1 MSTPS
6 PYRARPPV
14 HRGTGTRDGYAQTGR
29 WGQTRLHGPSPRRR
43 RLTTL
48 LGLVLAVGLIA
59 AIAPRLEHAV
69 RELALPLRDASVIRR
84 QAAEKHL
91 DPALIA
97 AVIYAETK
105 FDPRPSSA
113 GAEGLMQILPST
125 AKFLA
130 HLSGGVRFQTGDLAT
145 PAINIAYGSYY
156 LRYLLDHY
164 GGSEMLAVAAYNA
177 GLTNVDEWVASAR
190 AEGRELTVEEIP
202 FPQTREYVR
211 RVQNAQRAYRATY
224 PSQLGLR

>member
-1 MSTPS
+1 MSASSSHGAVRGVGQARGGYARRWPAGG
-6 PYRARPPV
+6 RARP
-14 HRGTGTRDGYAQTGR
+14 
-29 WGQTRLHGPSPRRR
+29 HGPPPRRGR
-43 RLTTL
+43 MAATL
-48 LGLVLAVGLIA
+48 LGIAVVVGLLVV
-59 AIAPRLEHAV
+59 IAPRVEHAV
-69 RELALPLRDASVIRR
+69 RELTLPLQDASVIRQ

-105 FDPRPSSA
+105 FNPRPSSA

-125 AKFLA
+125 AIFLA

-156 LRYLLDHY
+156 LRYLLNHY

-177 GLTNVDEWVASAR
+177 GLTNVDEWVAKAR
-190 AEGRELTVEEIP
+190 AEGRELTVEAIP

-211 RVQNAQRAYRATY
+211 RVQNAQAAYRTTY
-224 PSQLGLR
+224 PRQLGLG

>member
-1 MSTPS
+1 MSAGS
-6 PYRARPPV
+6 PRQAVNHVGQP
-14 HRGTGTRDGYAQTGR
+14 RDGYARRPPAG
-29 WGQTRLHGPSPRRR
+29 GKARLHSSPPRRR
-43 RLTTL
+43 RMFTTL
-48 LGLVLAVGLIA
+48 IALALAVGLIV

-69 RELALPLRDASVIRR
+69 RELALPLQDASMIRQ

-105 FDPRPSSA
+105 FNPRPSSA
-113 GAEGLMQILPST
+113 GAQGLMQILPST
-125 AKFLA
+125 AEFLA

-156 LRYLLDHY
+156 LRYLMDHY
-164 GGSEMLAVAAYNA
+164 QGSEMLAVAAYNA

-190 AEGRELTVEEIP
+190 AEGRELTVDEIP
-202 FPQTREYVR
+202 FPQTREYVS
-211 RVQNAQRAYRATY
+211 RVLSAQRAYRATY
-224 PSQLGLR
+224 ASQLGIG